1 MIIEEP
7 TPPPPITPGVARALS
22 PLVRRIANKS
32 EDADSDEP
40 GLNTY
45 LIGIDEI
52 VIVDPGPGD
61 PDHLDVV
68 CGCGGDR
75 IRWIIMTDT
84 RPAYAAGA
92 LRLKEL
98 TGAELVAPAG
108 FDGADEIMGDGYKID
123 ATEFRVMAMALDAD
137 AGKYIYVLEQERSL
151 IAGDHLDGEIPAD
164 LPARVKSFRLKAIA
178 PGHGQYI
185 EDAKAHLGM
194 K

>member
-1 MIIEEP
+1 MTIEEP
-7 TPPPPITPGVARALS
+7 TPLPPITPGVARALS
-22 PLVRRIANKS
+22 PLVRRIAC
-32 EDADSDEP
+32 EGEGEEP

-52 VIVDPGPGD
+52 VIIDPGPGAAS
-61 PDHLDVV
+61 HLDVL

-75 IRWIIMTDT
+75 IRWIIMTNT
-84 RPAYAAGA
+84 SAEYSGGA

-108 FDGADEIMGDGYKID
+108 FEGADTVLDESYQVD
-123 ATEFRVMAMALDAD
+123 ATEFRITTINVGDS
-137 AGKYIYVLEQERSL
+137 GHHVFILEQERSM
-151 IAGDHLDGEIPAD
+151 IPGDHLDAGVPEGLA
-164 LPARVKSFRLKAIA
+164 ARVKRYRLKSIA

-185 EDAKAHLGM
+185 ENAKEVFAP

>member
-1 MIIEEP
+1 MITEEP

-22 PLVRRIANKS
+22 PLVRRIANKGDDG
-32 EDADSDEP
+32 EEP

-61 PDHLDVV
+61 PEHLDVV

-84 RPAYAAGA
+84 RPEYAAGA
-92 LRLKEL
+92 LKLKEL

-108 FDGADEIMGDGYKID
+108 FEGADDTLGDGYKID
-123 ATEFRVMAMALDAD
+123 ATEFRVLAMAMDAD
-137 AGKYIYVLEQERSL
+137 AGQYMFVLEQERSL
-151 IAGDHLDGEIPAD
+151 ISGDLLDAGIPTD
-164 LPARVKSFRLKAIA
+164 LPARVKSFRLKSIA

-185 EDAKAHLGM
+185 EDAKAFLGM